1 MSFRECIMVRLFTRI
16 CFDCV
21 GQSLYF
27 ILLCYHIMNN
37 TSERDAM
44 SLWMRAQAPPHRAEY
59 GCLRSFVSALRSNSH
74 QTFFCIAV
82 QLCYAWQIE
91 RSLFWHASSLFAYDV
106 KLLDQFLKW
115 KFGVGSSELK
125 AFCIGTK
132 FSQEVFP
139 CVMPNSPLVM
149 RTINSH
155 P

>member
-16 CFDCV
+16 CFDFV

-37 TSERDAM
+37 TTERDAM

-74 QTFFCIAV
+74 QTFFYKAV

-106 KLLDQFLKW
+106 KRRETARSVSKMKIRSR
-115 KFGVGSSELK
+115 KFGIEGFLYRDKVLAGGVPMCNAKQPTSN
-125 AFCIGTK
+125 A
-132 FSQEVFP
+132 
-139 CVMPNSPLVM
+139 NY
-149 RTINSH
+149 
-155 P
+155 